1 MLWLTSSTT
10 TTWATGRV
18 SWISGSSSANTSSA
32 AAASSTATRF
42 LRHAAGST
50 FTLPPSRCVLS
61 PEGEL
66 SAFGA
71 AGRRSCCPLRAARCP
86 PEGELSAFGA
96 AGRRSWQT
104 KRDVAH
110 GCRGAFTA
118 SWCGAGRL
126 VVLVRQQAQRAFEIK
141 AGIPVARLCAQYVA
155 VGLFRE
161 FGGRDQG
168 A

>member
-50 FTLPPSRCVLS
+50 FTLPPSRCALS
-61 PEGEL
+61 
-66 SAFGA
+66 
-71 AGRRSCCPLRAARCP
+71 

-118 SWCGAGRL
+118 SWCVAGRL